1 MNLLRLCPA
10 EYVPILHGKFNLSLN
25 HAHCIVYSCHCDCHV
40 NLIFAGVYSFNM
52 LTEKCCC
59 ELLEEVDHFEQWCKD
74 NKLRINRPNTMN
86 RYGAILDDFGFE
98 TVLDE

>member
-1 MNLLRLCPA
+1 MLVLLMADL
-10 EYVPILHGKFNLSLN
+10 
-25 HAHCIVYSCHCDCHV
+25 
-40 NLIFAGVYSFNM
+40 AGVYSFNM
-52 LTEKCCC
+52 LTEKCCS